1 MATDHVD
8 LVRRGYEAANRAD
21 VDGSLAHVSPD
32 VEWRWAGAPLH
43 GVAEVR
49 EMLEGARHFLRRNL
63 EVKDLVAVGRNQVL
77 AVVHQYSSWR
87 ETAVRGQAEPGIWT
101 RRLDLWTFSDGLA
114 VRYEQYFAT
123 EGLLDF
129 AKCDRAAAED
139 ARGERVGFTTSFAA
153 QSDDVDHCY
162 SRA

>member
-1 MATDHVD
+1 MANDHVD

-21 VDGSLAHVSPD
+21 VEGSLTHVSPD
-32 VEWRWAGAPLH
+32 IEWRWAGAPLH

-49 EMLEGARHFLRRNL
+49 EMLEGAIQVLRSSL
-63 EVKDLVAVGRNQVL
+63 EVKELVAVGQHQVL

-123 EGLLDF
+123 EGLLEF
-129 AKCDRAAAED
+129 AKRDRAAAED
-139 ARGERVGFTTSFAA
+139 PARRERWFHNLFRRSI
-153 QSDDVDHCY
+153 
-162 SRA
+162 